1 MATFLNDLAVRLEA
15 STLSIGYATT
25 TAGYARS
32 IFLQNLPSTAGS
44 WIVLY
49 PYGGMPPEWTHSTA
63 ATRAAMPR
71 CNVLVVSTAADGGHQ
86 KSLDIVTALDNTIN
100 ARLSPTSYFYR
111 SIRVEQEPTWL
122 GKDAGGRGQFSINFQ
137 VVYGG

>member
-1 MATFLNDLAVRLEA
+1 MVTFLNDLAVKLEA

-49 PYGGMPPEWTHSTA
+49 PYGGMGPEWTHNGD
-63 ATRAAMPR
+63 RAAFPR
-71 CNVLVVSTAADGGHQ
+71 CNILVTSTAADGGHQ
-86 KSLDIVTALDNTIN
+86 KALDIVSALDNIHN
-100 ARLSPTSYFYR
+100 SKLSPSSNFYR
-111 SIRVEQEPTWL
+111 SIRVEQEPTYL
-122 GKDAGGRGQFSINFQ
+122 GKDAGGRDQFSINFQ